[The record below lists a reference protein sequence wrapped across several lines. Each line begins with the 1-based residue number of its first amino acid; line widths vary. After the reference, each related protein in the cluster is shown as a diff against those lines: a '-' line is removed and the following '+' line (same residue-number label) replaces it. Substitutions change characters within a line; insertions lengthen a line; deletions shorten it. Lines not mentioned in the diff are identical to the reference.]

1 MRHSR
6 ILVPRPRPAFQG
18 LGTRLCPP
26 CIHSQVKCSQFFTA
40 LLFSCTEWKLKS
52 KELGSLEMSLRS
64 LHKLSRMQECPLGIL
79 VRRYAITLSKRIYP
93 QQTPKEFTTAR
104 VLMQSH
110 NQNWPHGIESLTQV
124 GIILPIV
131 TLIQIPDWLT

>member
-1 MRHSR
+1 
-6 ILVPRPRPAFQG
+6 
-18 LGTRLCPP
+18 
-26 CIHSQVKCSQFFTA
+26 
-40 LLFSCTEWKLKS
+40 
-52 KELGSLEMSLRS
+52 MSLWS

-131 TLIQIPDWLT
+131 TLIQIPDRLT